1 MKRWLKKYGK
11 WLIVGLGIL
20 FIANSAYGI
29 ITVTEEWKVVLHIS
43 LLVIWVVI
51 TLFAS
56 GAFEKLVRWWEKD

>member
-29 ITVTEEWKVVLHIS
+29 ITVTEGWKVVFHTS

-51 TLFAS
+51 TLFA
-56 GAFEKLVRWWEKD
+56 FRWWEKD